1 MWLEGSLGLIIVYPE
16 VGLDRPSEVRSD
28 KDQKAPPGAGLKF
41 GGREHTLSGFG
52 DLSVV
57 SQHGADALG
66 G

>member
-1 MWLEGSLGLIIVYPE
+1 VWLEGSLGLVILYPE
-16 VGLDRPSEVRSD
+16 VGLDRPTTVHSD
-28 KDQKAPPGAGLKF
+28 KDQQAPPRGGLKF

-57 SQHGADALG
+57 LQHGADALG